1 MSGAIRDAV
10 VIAGLDPAIH
20 RWKSTFKFSM
30 DARVKPAHDGL
41 EIGDT
46 P

>member
-1 MSGAIRDAV
+1 MSGATPHTV

-20 RWKSTFKFSM
+20 RSKNTFKFLM
-30 DARVKPAHDGL
+30 DAWVEPAHDGL